1 VDDVLKKIYE
11 ARARR
16 LEVEMRDEPYAA
28 LHERALATAGDRRP
42 FLAAL
47 RASTGTAVIAE
58 IKRASPSA
66 GLIAHNF
73 DHVAIGRLYENA
85 GADAISVLTERDH
98 FLGDLHFLQDVRDA
112 TKLPLLR
119 KDFLSGPYEVAQ
131 SAAYG
136 ADCILLIVAGLDD
149 ASVGACLDEARLFG
163 LDVLVE
169 VHGEDELERALG
181 LGATLIGVNNRN
193 LRTMTTNLAVS
204 ECILPLVPPE
214 IFAISESG
222 MSGPRDVERLT
233 RAGARGV
240 LVGES
245 LMRSEDPVR
254 QIVAMKACTRA

>member
-1 VDDVLKKIYE
+1 MDDVLKKIYE

-16 LEVEMRDEPYAA
+16 LEAEMREEPYTAVR
-28 LHERALATAGDRRP
+28 ERAFATAGRRRP
-42 FLAAL
+42 FLGAL
-47 RASTGTAVIAE
+47 QASGGTAVVAE

-66 GLIAHNF
+66 GLIARNF
-73 DHVAIGRLYENA
+73 DHVAIGRAYEKA

-98 FLGDLHFLQDVRDA
+98 FLGDLHFLQDVRDV
-112 TKLPLLR
+112 TTIPLLR
-119 KDFLSGPYEVAQ
+119 KDFLSVPYEVAQ

-136 ADCILLIVAGLDD
+136 ADCVLLIVAGLDD
-149 ASVGACLDEARLFG
+149 ASIGACLDEARLFN

-169 VHGEDELERALG
+169 VHDEDELERALG
-181 LGATLIGVNNRN
+181 LGATLVGVNNRD

-214 IFAISESG
+214 VFAMSESG
-222 MSGPRDVERLT
+222 MSGPHDVERLT

-245 LMRSEDPVR
+245 LMRSEDPAR
-254 QIVAMKACTRA
+254 QIVAMKACARA